1 MQKSPSLDAFFAW
14 RGLIY
19 DTKMD
24 IEASLKDLGPVEI
37 GRLSEAVVGLSPA
50 NWSAQRIRQNEYEV
64 HSQTESVVLVF
75 TDGAGWPELEV
86 RKEQG
91 WSLLADTAVPVM
103 HDILAAHYPAGG
115 TIIRSMMAKLP
126 AGNIIKPHV
135 DRHPSFHAGH
145 RIHVPIT
152 TNSRVRFMI
161 DGRPHQLSVGRAYE
175 VNNQK
180 NHSVMNKGTEDRI
193 TFIFDYLPPEVM
205 VQRPSDPRD
214 RG

>member
-1 MQKSPSLDAFFAW
+1 MRKSRTLDFFPW
-14 RGLIY
+14 NGLRY
-19 DTKMD
+19 DTKVD

-37 GRLSEAVVGLSPA
+37 GRLIEAVNGLTLE

-75 TDGAGWPELEV
+75 TDGADWPELEV

-91 WSLLADTAVPVM
+91 WDLLADTAVPVM

-126 AGNIIKPHV
+126 AGNVIKPHV

-152 TNSRVRFMI
+152 TNPRVRFMI

-180 NHSVMNKGTEDRI
+180 NHSVMNKGLEDRI
-193 TFIFDYLPPEVM
+193 TFIFDYLPPEAI
-205 VQRPSDPRD
+205 VQRPSERED
-214 RG
+214 